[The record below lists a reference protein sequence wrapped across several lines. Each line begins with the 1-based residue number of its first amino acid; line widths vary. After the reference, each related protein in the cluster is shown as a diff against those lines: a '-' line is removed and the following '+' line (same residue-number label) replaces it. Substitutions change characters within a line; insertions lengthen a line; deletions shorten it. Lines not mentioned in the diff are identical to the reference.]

1 MSITVWVVLAL
12 LILANAF
19 YVAGEFGAVG
29 VRRSRVRRLSED
41 GNVWARQLL
50 PFVQDPAQLDRY
62 VAVSQVGI
70 TLSSLVLGAVA
81 QGTVAVA
88 LAPHLAQWIGLD
100 AHAAANA
107 AAVAVLIVLTA
118 AQVVLSE
125 LIPKSIALQFPTEVA
140 LATVLPMRWSLAAFR
155 PLITVLNGSATGLL
169 RLLGMQVSG
178 HRHLHSPDEIAL
190 LITESRDGGLL
201 EPEEQQRLQRA
212 LRLGRRTARDLMVP
226 CDRLTMI
233 DAAASWEDMLEAVA
247 ASPFS
252 RLPAYRDTRAN
263 VVGVLRVKDLV
274 HQHVAIGRPAPLDA
288 LLRPF
293 GRIPAALPGDQVIAR
308 LRERRAHQ
316 AAVVDDSGAV
326 LGFVTI
332 HDALNAFLDIKDQR
346 DQRGASA

>member
-19 YVAGEFGAVG
+19 YVAGEFGVVG

-41 GNVWARQLL
+41 GNLLARQLL

-88 LAPHLAQWIGLD
+88 VAPHLAQWTGLD
-100 AHAAANA
+100 AGSAAYWA
-107 AAVAVLIVLTA
+107 AIAVLIVLTA
-118 AQVVLSE
+118 AQVLISE

-155 PLITVLNGSATGLL
+155 PLITVMNGSATALL
-169 RLLGMQVSG
+169 RLLGMQISG

-190 LITESRDGGLL
+190 LIAESRDGGLL
-201 EPEEQQRLQRA
+201 EPHEQQRLQRA
-212 LRLGRRTARDLMVP
+212 LRLGRKTAADLMVP
-226 CDRLTMI
+226 SDRLTMI
-233 DAAASWEDMLEAVA
+233 DIEAPWDAVLEAVA

-252 RLPAYRDTRAN
+252 RLPAYRGSRSH
-263 VVGVLRVKDLV
+263 VVGILRVKDIV
-274 HQHVAIGRPAPLDA
+274 HQHVESGQPAALDS

-293 GRIPAALPGDQVIAR
+293 LRIPAALPGDQVIAR
-308 LRERRAHQ
+308 LREKRTHQ
-316 AAVVDDSGAV
+316 AAVVGDADDV
-326 LGFVTI
+326 VGFVTI
-332 HDALNAFLDIKDQR
+332 HDTLNAFLDNI
-346 DQRGASA
+346 DQRGGAS